1 MNPEDALTTRLLG
14 DAPPPLPPPE
24 PPSAGWIWLIPI
36 IGLLL
41 VAAAW
46 MTRFRLAVA
55 PSGAIRVIGK
65 SVVHPQATLVLVDVE
80 DGGGGSRRMLLSTG
94 SGGATLLAD
103 LGDRDVVMDRVTE
116 AREPTAAATGAL
128 EPGRPAVSEAVRAV
142 GLATSPIGTY
152 AAMGGAP
159 AGRAPR
165 ALDAAEVRER
175 RDAALALLDE
185 VADQRRGG
193 SSG

>member
-36 IGLLL
+36 LGLLL

-46 MTRFRLAVA
+46 LTRVRLAVA

-65 SVVHPQATLVLVDVE
+65 SSVHPQATLVLVDVD

-103 LGDRDVVMDRVTE
+103 LGDRDVVLDRVAE
-116 AREPTAAATGAL
+116 AREPAAPVGVAAEAT
-128 EPGRPAVSEAVRAV
+128 RPPVDAARAV
-142 GLATSPIGTY
+142 GLATSPLGTY
-152 AAMGGAP
+152 AAMSGPSSARP
-159 AGRAPR
+159 PR
-165 ALDAAEVRER
+165 SLDAAEVRER